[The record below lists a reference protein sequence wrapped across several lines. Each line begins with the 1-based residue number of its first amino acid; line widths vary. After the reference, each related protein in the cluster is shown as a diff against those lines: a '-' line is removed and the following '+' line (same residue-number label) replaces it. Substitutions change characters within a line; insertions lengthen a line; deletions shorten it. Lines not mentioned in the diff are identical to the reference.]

1 MCGQAARRCQYKQ
14 QGGSRGPRLGA
25 GQRVEGLHSGAVMN
39 GSNLPSRGHEIGCE
53 LNLRESYGLL
63 FFHRVFTDSLTD
75 RHESKKVLVCGP
87 PGQEVESS
95 NTATKKN
102 TLGPASNFFARLSQN
117 VRLALFL

>member
-1 MCGQAARRCQYKQ
+1 
-14 QGGSRGPRLGA
+14 
-25 GQRVEGLHSGAVMN
+25 MN